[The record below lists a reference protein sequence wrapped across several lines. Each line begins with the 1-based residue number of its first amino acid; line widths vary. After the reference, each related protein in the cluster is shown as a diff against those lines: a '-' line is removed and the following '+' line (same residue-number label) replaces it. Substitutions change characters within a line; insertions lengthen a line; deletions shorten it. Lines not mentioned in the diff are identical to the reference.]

1 MNRQTNRIESPE
13 TRSYTRKN
21 TYYDRSVNKIN
32 EKELRIINGSWEI
45 DDLNVKNNKL
55 LPYFIYKI
63 QVQVD

>member
-1 MNRQTNRIESPE
+1 MNRQIEQRAQKQGHIYVRIHTMTE
-13 TRSYTRKN
+13 
-21 TYYDRSVNKIN
+21 VLIQIN

-55 LPYFIYKI
+55 LPHFIYKI

>member
-1 MNRQTNRIESPE
+1 MTEVLIQ
-13 TRSYTRKN
+13 
-21 TYYDRSVNKIN
+21 IN

-55 LPYFIYKI
+55 LSYFIYKI